1 MSTEIEKAVDNELSF
16 VGGAGAS
23 ISTVDLSTFEGKVKN
38 LNAIQNAQSA
48 NDYIGK
54 TLNVTDVIFQQAQFV
69 DEETGEISD
78 GIRTI
83 LLLDD
88 DTAVAFASDVIVRNV
103 KTIIATFGSPENWP
117 HHMLPLKVEQRQ
129 GKGTHRFYQ
138 LSVDVKGL
146 KK

>member
-1 MSTEIEKAVDNELSF
+1 MSTEIEKVTSSELSF
-16 VGGAGAS
+16 TGGTGAS

-78 GIRTI
+78 GVRTI
-83 LLLDD
+83 FLLDD
-88 DTAVAFASDVIVRNV
+88 GAAVAFASDVIVRSIKAV
-103 KTIIATFGSPENWP
+103 IATFGAPENWP
-117 HHMLPLKVEQRQ
+117 NHMLPLKVEQKQ
-129 GKGTHRFYQ
+129 GKGTHRFYL
-138 LSVDVKGL
+138 LSVDTKSL

>member
-1 MSTEIEKAVDNELSF
+1 MSTEIEKTINNELSF

-38 LNAIQNAQSA
+38 LNAIQNAQAA

-69 DEETGEISD
+69 DEETGEIAD

-88 DTAVAFASDVIVRNV
+88 DTAVAFASDVIVRSI

-138 LSVDVKGL
+138 LSVDTKGL

>member
-1 MSTEIEKAVDNELSF
+1 MSTEIEKTVNNELSF

-23 ISTVDLSTFEGKVKN
+23 ISTIDLSTFEGKVKN

-78 GIRTI
+78 GVRTI

-88 DTAVAFASDVIVRNV
+88 DTAVAFASDVIVRSI

-117 HHMLPLKVEQRQ
+117 HHTLPLKVEQRQ

-138 LSVDVKGL
+138 LSVDTKGL

>member
-1 MSTEIEKAVDNELSF
+1 MSTEIEKTVNNELSF

-38 LNAIQNAQSA
+38 LNAIQNARSA

-78 GIRTI
+78 GVRTI

-88 DTAVAFASDVIVRNV
+88 DTAVAFASDVIVRSI

-117 HHMLPLKVEQRQ
+117 HHTLPLKVEQRQ

-138 LSVDVKGL
+138 LSVDTKSL

>member
-1 MSTEIEKAVDNELSF
+1 MSTEIEKTINNELSF

-69 DEETGEISD
+69 NEETGEISD
-78 GIRTI
+78 GVRTI

-88 DTAVAFASDVIVRNV
+88 DTAVAFASDVIVRSI

-117 HHMLPLKVEQRQ
+117 HHTLPLKVEQRQ

-138 LSVDVKGL
+138 LSVDTKGL

>member
-1 MSTEIEKAVDNELSF
+1 MSTEIEKVTNSELSF

-78 GIRTI
+78 GVRTI

-88 DTAVAFASDVIVRNV
+88 DTAVAFASDVIVRSI

-117 HHMLPLKVEQRQ
+117 NHMLPLKVEQKQ

-138 LSVDVKGL
+138 LSVDTKGL